1 MVPTSFFFFSPF
13 FFQAKEGGR
22 GLRGREEGG
31 HSVVVVGLPLP
42 DSEELDSPV
51 TKDVHVTPVNSDR
64 VNVHLRAQSRLAN
77 RHGLLLFALTCQVGC
92 GAACRLCCRLV
103 TLFRQVSVSR
113 RALLSARTLRL

>member
-1 MVPTSFFFFSPF
+1 MVLTSSFFS
-13 FFQAKEGGR
+13 ALLSVSKEGR
-22 GLRGREEGG
+22 REGVRERG
-31 HSVVVVGLPLP
+31 HSIVIVGLPLP

-51 TKDVHVTPVNSDR
+51 TKDVHVTPINSDR
-64 VNVHLRAQSRLAN
+64 VNVHVCAQSRLAN

-113 RALLSARTLRL
+113 RALLSARTLGL